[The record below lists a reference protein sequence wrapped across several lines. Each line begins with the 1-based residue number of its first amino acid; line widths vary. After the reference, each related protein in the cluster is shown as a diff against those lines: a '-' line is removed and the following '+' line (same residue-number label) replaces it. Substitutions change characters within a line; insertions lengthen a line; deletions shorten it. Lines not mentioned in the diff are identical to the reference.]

1 MKIGLLAYHSAC
13 NFGATL
19 QLLSTYMYLI
29 NHQHQPIIINWVPDD
44 LDRLYFST
52 TPSSQYNFQKHL
64 RQSLWQET
72 RHCRTSEDVSE
83 VISQEGIEAVIIG
96 SDAVAQHH
104 PWLESIVFPCKT
116 IVGFRKYTSDMV
128 FPNPFWANWLTM
140 LKRPIPIA
148 FMSVSN
154 QDSAFK
160 LIPRKV
166 RSRMGEQIRHFA
178 YVSVRDDWTR
188 QMFLHLTK
196 GQYNPA
202 ITPDP
207 VFAFNQNAAKLLP
220 SKESLL
226 NRFHLPEKYLL
237 MSFLPSAFQSQTAV
251 SSLQE
256 WLNRFISIA
265 ESKGLACV
273 SLPFSQCA
281 GIGTSSHTIQ
291 HPLNPI
297 DWYALIK
304 HSCGYVGNNMHPII
318 VSLHNSVPF
327 FSFDNYGTS
336 HLNGL
341 YVDESTSK
349 IKHILDTANMADY
362 RISCTSRHFKAPT
375 PEKVHQLLDGFNKEK
390 CSEFA
395 NMQLN
400 KYNLMMDSIMQ
411 RFNQ

>member
-1 MKIGLLAYHSAC
+1 
-13 NFGATL
+13 
-19 QLLSTYMYLI
+19 
-29 NHQHQPIIINWVPDD
+29 
-44 LDRLYFST
+44 
-52 TPSSQYNFQKHL
+52 
-64 RQSLWQET
+64 
-72 RHCRTSEDVSE
+72 
-83 VISQEGIEAVIIG
+83 
-96 SDAVAQHH
+96 
-104 PWLESIVFPCKT
+104 
-116 IVGFRKYTSDMV
+116 
-128 FPNPFWANWLTM
+128 
-140 LKRPIPIA
+140 
-148 FMSVSN
+148 
-154 QDSAFK
+154 
-160 LIPRKV
+160 
-166 RSRMGEQIRHFA
+166 MGEQIRHFA

-411 RFNQ
+411 SFNQ